1 MVKIME
7 DEEKD
12 TQKTMIEEEISVKN
26 EEKEDSQ

>member
-12 TQKTMIEEEISVKN
+12 MQRTMIEEEISVKN
-26 EEKEDSQ
+26 EEREDSQ